1 MRAHPELVAYDGAID
16 TELMRA
22 EDGLVAKIGA
32 EGVLA
37 VGLADGRGLA
47 LKVRDGARAR
57 SRRRASRSPARR
69 WGSPRRCRR
78 PRRGADR
85 ELARPAGRRAA
96 RRGWAARPWSR
107 ERRAHGVRAASVAPG
122 LEPVAPSPGLAPV
135 LERALDTVASS
146 ALRR

>member
-47 LKVRDGARAR
+47 LKVRDGALRAVAPAGVALAR
-57 SRRRASRSPARR
+57 SELGLDGARCR
-69 WGSPRRCRR
+69 TSSSPRR
-78 PRRGADR
+78 
-85 ELARPAGRRAA
+85 
-96 RRGWAARPWSR
+96 SST
-107 ERRAHGVRAASVAPG
+107 RAAS
-122 LEPVAPSPGLAPV
+122 
-135 LERALDTVASS
+135 AS
-146 ALRR
+146 ANCGVRELRG